1 MLRSLSGAVSG
12 LRNHQTKLDV
22 VGNNIANVNTVGF
35 KSEMA
40 RFQDIFSQT
49 VKGASAPAAGR
60 GGTNPVQVGLGM
72 NISSTTTVHTGGAIT
87 STSRE
92 TDLAIEGSGF
102 FIVSDGVQNFYTRDG
117 SFARAYTGELL
128 NANGL
133 VLMGWEAEKKY
144 FDADGN
150 PVLPDAVN
158 AIEEYEIN
166 TSGPLSKINIPLG
179 EEMMARATRNI
190 VFAGNLNSGAAVGDV
205 FEYVTYFFD
214 SLGNRYNLFFEF
226 TKTAENTWEYG
237 VTFSDA
243 EGDVVNVTGMADN
256 EITFTPGGSFH
267 IPDPDNPP
275 DYTFTID
282 AASLGD
288 DVGARNVAITLDFS
302 FVNQLKDP
310 NDKSSIV
317 VKSQDGYAAGE
328 MVSFNIE
335 QSGIVTGSY
344 SNGLNRTLGQ
354 IALASFSN
362 PEGLLKVGSN
372 LFDFTVNSGDPRI
385 GVAGE
390 LGRGMIQARA
400 LEMSNVDLAYEF
412 TEMITASRGYQA
424 NARVISTSDEVLM
437 ELINIKR

>member
-1 MLRSLSGAVSG
+1 MISVS
-12 LRNHQTKLDV
+12 
-22 VGNNIANVNTVGF
+22 
-35 KSEMA
+35 
-40 RFQDIFSQT
+40 
-49 VKGASAPAAGR
+49 
-60 GGTNPVQVGLGM
+60 
-72 NISSTTTVHTGGAIT
+72 
-87 STSRE
+87 
-92 TDLAIEGSGF
+92 
-102 FIVSDGVQNFYTRDG
+102 
-117 SFARAYTGELL
+117 
-128 NANGL
+128 
-133 VLMGWEAEKKY
+133 
-144 FDADGN
+144 
-150 PVLPDAVN
+150 
-158 AIEEYEIN
+158 
-166 TSGPLSKINIPLG
+166 
-179 EEMMARATRNI
+179 
-190 VFAGNLNSGAAVGDV
+190 
-205 FEYVTYFFD
+205 
-214 SLGNRYNLFFEF
+214 
-226 TKTAENTWEYG
+226 
-237 VTFSDA
+237 
-243 EGDVVNVTGMADN
+243 
-256 EITFTPGGSFH
+256 
-267 IPDPDNPP
+267 
-275 DYTFTID
+275 
-282 AASLGD
+282 
-288 DVGARNVAITLDFS
+288 
-302 FVNQLKDP
+302 NQLKDP